1 MGQLGK
7 RFGKLGASAKKGSA
21 GTALPP
27 GGASYSD
34 EATALF
40 AAMTGQPDD
49 TRKGHIDTLIVALKN
64 AGVWTLLDVL
74 YVFAAHDAQA
84 SLLNWKNPGTFTAT
98 LTSTPTFTVDRG
110 YTGNGSSTGVDS
122 NYNPATQAIGYA
134 LDSACVFGWNVT
146 ADPNGSVM
154 AGHVGSFNIQ
164 VGPDSGGS
172 NLRYLINDGTASDVA
187 NGGKTGLFAVS
198 RAASTTK
205 RGYRNGVQLAT
216 AAITSTS
223 VASSNI
229 SFCRGSSSWFD
240 GQVACGGAGADLP
253 TTEQLAL
260 YNAMLAYMQAV
271 GAA

>member
-1 MGQLGK
+1 MSFSRLGS
-7 RFGKLGASAKKGSA
+7 LGAGFSRLGARK
-21 GTALPP
+21 TAA
-27 GGASYSD
+27 GGASFSA

-40 AAMTGQPDD
+40 AAMTGQPDA
-49 TRKGHIDTLIVALKN
+49 TRKTAIDTLIVALKT

-110 YTGNGSSTGVDS
+110 YTGNGTSTGVNS

-134 LDSACVFGWNVT
+134 LDSACVFLWNVT
-146 ADPNGSVM
+146 ADPGGNIA
-154 AGHVGSFNIQ
+154 AGQVGSFNIQ
-164 VGPDSGGS
+164 VSPDAGNA
-172 NLRYLINDGTASDVA
+172 NLRYVINDGTANDIA
-187 NGGKTGLFAVS
+187 NGGKTGLFAAS
-198 RAASTTK
+198 RASSTTK

-216 AAITSTS
+216 AAVTSTS

-260 YNAMLAYMQAV
+260 YNAMLTYMQAV